1 MLIKII
7 IALLLLFILVNL
19 FRAGL
24 AMLRQQEGQ
33 ARAVPMSHFLGR
45 RVLYSAIALA
55 LILLAMATGLITP
68 NPRPF

>member
-24 AMLRQQEGQ
+24 AMLRQQDST
-33 ARAVPMSHFLGR
+33 VPMSHFLGK

-55 LILLAMATGLITP
+55 LILVAIAAGVITP
-68 NPRPF
+68 NPRPY

>member
-24 AMLRQQEGQ
+24 AMLRQQDSTL
-33 ARAVPMSHFLGR
+33 PMSHFLGK

-55 LILLAMATGLITP
+55 LILVAIAAGLITP
-68 NPRPF
+68 NPRPY

>member
-24 AMLRQQEGQ
+24 AMLRQQDST
-33 ARAVPMSHFLGR
+33 VPMSHFLGK
-45 RVLYSAIALA
+45 RVLYSALA
-55 LILLAMATGLITP
+55 LVLILASIAAGLITP
-68 NPRPF
+68 NPRPY